1 MHRVMNWLLAAYSEA
16 NLQVL
21 RKSRILAVALL
32 IFTGITL
39 PFGAI
44 MLATGAIVVGGL
56 LFAFSM
62 LCMGLLALLKNG
74 RFKAAGTAMLLTL
87 FSVMFAAIK
96 FDQYASIYECYVFG
110 TLGTFL
116 LVTSALVGVEMWQ
129 PLLLTG
135 LDLGAIAALYVLD
148 SLPAQG
154 YAVTT
159 LDVQSLVTS
168 SIMVIMSGIFAA
180 ISVRLQNVLI
190 QRAEGEARA
199 SKNQFETMDRAVRVA
214 QDKTGVLSLRIR
226 DSMQRTIES
235 ADALNEVLDEIRG
248 CIAKLDS
255 SLKESAAQ
263 NGMAIEYQE
272 TMSEAIDGYSQ
283 EALKASEMV
292 KGMSAVSKDIGE
304 AARTERASVEKLVAM
319 ATEGERKLAELKAS
333 IDGISAKAGRIEE
346 LSGLIGD
353 IAQRT
358 NMLGM
363 NASIEAAHAGAA
375 GKGFAIVADQIRA
388 LSEEAEKNAR
398 TIGESLGETR
408 HGIEGTVT
416 ANEGA
421 LAAFRLISKEIG
433 GVAAMLGEF
442 LGKVDEISSG
452 AESVYSSV
460 NGVYG
465 MSVKT
470 SGIVADSRERIVRS
484 SSEIAEVAKAASS
497 FSEEIERMTE
507 RFAMMRK
514 EADAVR
520 ILGEENAEHVE
531 RIRRDLESIRG

>member
-319 ATEGERKLAELKAS
+319 ATEGERKLAELKVS